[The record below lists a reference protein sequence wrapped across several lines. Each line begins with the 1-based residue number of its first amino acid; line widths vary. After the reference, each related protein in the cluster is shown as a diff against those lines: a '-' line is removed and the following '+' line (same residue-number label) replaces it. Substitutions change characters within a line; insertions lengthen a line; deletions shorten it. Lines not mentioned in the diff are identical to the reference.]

1 MKEFALAL
9 SAMTASHHWWP
20 MKPPLEPA
28 PIVRPAPVQTL
39 YVDLRELRKAIDRY
53 CREQKHFQQV
63 RSSVQGTDVRSSN
76 RCLVAILCLEVPR
89 SKGEV
94 SENALAT
101 VLP

>member
-39 YVDLRELRKAIDRY
+39 YVDLRELRKAIDR
-53 CREQKHFQQV
+53 
-63 RSSVQGTDVRSSN
+63 
-76 RCLVAILCLEVPR
+76 
-89 SKGEV
+89 
-94 SENALAT
+94 
-101 VLP
+101 